1 MCVRGPRQTQAARE
15 LLEPDDLIAN
25 RPGDRQRFPFVNG
38 LLHLVLF
45 TPLPLICFF

>member
-1 MCVRGPRQTQAARE
+1 VRIFWQIS
-15 LLEPDDLIAN
+15 LWN
-25 RPGDRQRFPFVNG
+25 FVNG